1 MDGTMNLNKDPSEAE
16 ETSSEAEE
24 TPSEAEE
31 NPSEAEKNPFELIKS
46 AKTTVGEI
54 IFQYKYQIKH
64 HKDLPT
70 QFDEVNACLPRTKLA
85 LNHAINKLDWDEA
98 SSESIQLLAVGLK
111 SKVNKLQ
118 SIFTQVA
125 EHKRNADDQTV
136 LECYIAVLRTLADP
150 KSHHVE
156 VLMLGIL
163 RDLETLFSKKPLK
176 PGYSQTFELKDV
188 IEKISK
194 LEPSGQETTRPRNV
208 QNNTYGATG
217 HQYNGKGHVIY
228 AGAGNYTIN
237 NHHVSVF
244 RDDSTGKVM
253 NRPYYIPS
261 QMDEGN
267 IPPDGNLATTGQVVA
282 QNQLP
287 HPQDQAHL
295 SNSQAVSEGTAMNR
309 GRPRGR
315 GDFQIAII
323 CALPLEYDVV
333 SLLFDQFWDED
344 ESYGRARGD
353 TNTYTTGRMGHYNVV
368 LVLLPNMGTIAAAGA
383 AASFRSS
390 YSNLQL
396 AFLIGICGGVPW
408 NGEDEIHLGDVVISK
423 SAVQYDLGDQ
433 YHKTFVI
440 KDTVDDSLGRPN
452 KNIRSLVKSFET
464 ERIRDQLRQKA
475 CLYLKDIQSAA
486 ARKRRRFNYQYP
498 GIDKDRL
505 FIATYRHKHRGP
517 QPCNFCD
524 TQPDGFCQKA
534 AQTSCAELGCDE
546 TQLVNRSDLETRG
559 SPEEPEIFIGRIA
572 SGNMVMKSGE
582 HRDKIAGEQ
591 NVIALEME
599 GAGVWDEIPCII
611 VKGVCDYADS
621 HRHDLWQR
629 YAAATAASVMKAVL
643 GRYIMTDR

>member
-1 MDGTMNLNKDPSEAE
+1 
-16 ETSSEAEE
+16 
-24 TPSEAEE
+24 
-31 NPSEAEKNPFELIKS
+31 
-46 AKTTVGEI
+46 
-54 IFQYKYQIKH
+54 
-64 HKDLPT
+64 
-70 QFDEVNACLPRTKLA
+70 
-85 LNHAINKLDWDEA
+85 
-98 SSESIQLLAVGLK
+98 
-111 SKVNKLQ
+111 
-118 SIFTQVA
+118 
-125 EHKRNADDQTV
+125 
-136 LECYIAVLRTLADP
+136 
-150 KSHHVE
+150 
-156 VLMLGIL
+156 
-163 RDLETLFSKKPLK
+163 
-176 PGYSQTFELKDV
+176 
-188 IEKISK
+188 
-194 LEPSGQETTRPRNV
+194 
-208 QNNTYGATG
+208 
-217 HQYNGKGHVIY
+217 
-228 AGAGNYTIN
+228 
-237 NHHVSVF
+237 
-244 RDDSTGKVM
+244 M
-253 NRPYYIPS
+253 NRPHYIPS
-261 QMDEGN
+261 QVDEGN
-267 IPPDGNLATTGQVVA
+267 IPADCNLEASGQVVA

-287 HPQDQAHL
+287 HRQDQAHL
-295 SNSQAVSEGTAMNR
+295 SKSQAVSEGIAINR
-309 GRPRGR
+309 GRPGGR

-353 TNTYTTGRMGHYNVV
+353 TNTYTTGRMGQYNVV

-396 AFLIGICGGVPW
+396 SFLVGICGGVPW

-423 SAVQYDLGDQ
+423 SAVQYDLGDR

-486 ARKRRRFNYQYP
+486 TRKRRRFNYQYP
-498 GIDKDRL
+498 GTAKDRL

-546 TQLVNRSDLETRG
+546 TQLVSRSDLETRG

-572 SGNMVMKSGE
+572 SGNMVMRSGE
-582 HRDKIAGEQ
+582 HRDKIADEQ
-591 NVIALEME
+591 DVIALEKE

-611 VKGVCDYADS
+611 IKGVCDYADS
-621 HRHDLWQR
+621 HRNDLWQR

-643 GRYIMTDR
+643 GRYMMTDR